1 MMCLDR
7 ETTKL
12 HAVYVSTRGDCPSL
26 NDCLHSGPKFDQ
38 KILGILLQF
47 RTHEIAMTVKAFL
60 QITEKDRHTSVPV
73 SGWCNQAKPRD
84 SHVLFHMTSIWSN
97 IQFISTQCN
106 TAAPCT
112 YKGSPWSA
120 FKQYRQT
127 YYMYIDDVTSGSE
140 TEADGYQFYEKA
152 KDILKE
158 VAFNPWKFCVNS
170 TALQETIDSAKGL
183 STDQHRNYFT
193 KVLRL

>member
-1 MMCLDR
+1 
-7 ETTKL
+7 
-12 HAVYVSTRGDCPSL
+12 
-26 NDCLHSGPKFDQ
+26 
-38 KILGILLQF
+38 
-47 RTHEIAMTVKAFL
+47 
-60 QITEKDRHTSVPV
+60 
-73 SGWCNQAKPRD
+73 
-84 SHVLFHMTSIWSN
+84 
-97 IQFISTQCN
+97 
-106 TAAPCT
+106 
-112 YKGSPWSA
+112 
-120 FKQYRQT
+120 
-127 YYMYIDDVTSGSE
+127 MYIDDVTSGSE